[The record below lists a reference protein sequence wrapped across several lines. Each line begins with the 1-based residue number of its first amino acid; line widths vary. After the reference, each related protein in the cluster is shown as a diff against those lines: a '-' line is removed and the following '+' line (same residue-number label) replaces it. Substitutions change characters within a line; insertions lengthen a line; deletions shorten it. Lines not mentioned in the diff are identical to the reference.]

1 MISLSMGSLESRII
15 LPAPGAARDRRAP
28 VYSAAVVSRSLA
40 PLLVTLVLAG
50 CAGKRA
56 APKPPLL
63 PLAAAWK
70 TLLGDFVTAPL
81 ATDGRRV
88 YVATR
93 DGAVRALD
101 EATGA
106 VAWKAEGLPRPPERR
121 GRDPPRAG
129 RGRHAVEPPAPN
141 RRRALEDRHW
151 CRRAPCPRSSTGIRA
166 LVAGRGPRRRRPRER
181 AGALERRLGDR
192 DDGRCR
198 SPPGSRLLAGESRRD
213 RCAAATGPTGSLA
226 VGPPHTGGPLLAPP
240 LGGRGPGRRLSTSA
254 PADKRDPRGVPRQG
268 EGGLGLAGRGLTSVT
283 RGCCCREQVLFAS
296 YDAVLYSLR
305 RGGNLAWRGALPSRP
320 LSAPQPVG
328 DYVLVA
334 CLENELVA
342 FASDTGARAGSLR
355 TSAEIRTPPIVAGGF
370 VAVGLRDRS
379 VIAYALPGS
388 SPAPPPEPQVVPAP
402 PGR

>member
-1 MISLSMGSLESRII
+1 M
-15 LPAPGAARDRRAP
+15 
-28 VYSAAVVSRSLA
+28 YSAAVVSRSLA

-56 APKPPLL
+56 VANPPLL

-81 ATDGRRV
+81 AKDGRRV

-101 EATGA
+101 QATGA
-106 VAWKAEGLPRPPERR
+106 VAWKAEGLPGRLSAADGVLLAR
-121 GRDPPRAG
+121 GEDGTLWSLHPRTGAVRWTTGTGVAG
-129 RGRHAVEPPAPN
+129 TLPAVV
-141 RRRALEDRHW
+141 D
-151 CRRAPCPRSSTGIRA
+151 GDRA
-166 LVAGRGPRRRRPRER
+166 LVAGRGL
-181 AGALERRLGDR
+181 AAVDLAS
-192 DDGRCR
+192 GRVLW
-198 SPPGSRLLAGESRRD
+198 SDASGTDTTAPPVAAGSRLLAGEADGTLRCRD
-213 RCAAATGPTGSLA
+213 RATGSSLWTLRTSGA
-226 VGPPHTGGPLLAPP
+226 LMAPP
-240 LGGRGPGRRLSTSA
+240 LVDEARRRLYLGTS
-254 PADKRDPRGVPRQG
+254 DKRILEVSLDKGHSGWAWRVGADIGHAGLLLPR
-268 EGGLGLAGRGLTSVT
+268 
-283 RGCCCREQVLFAS
+283 QVLFAS

-328 DYVLVA
+328 DHVLVA

-342 FASDTGARAGSLR
+342 FAADTGARAGSLR

-370 VAVGLRDRS
+370 VVVGLRDRS
-379 VIAYALPGS
+379 VIAYALPGTAPS
-388 SPAPPPEPQVVPAP
+388 TPPAPEPEPEPEIAPPP